1 MKDNMMSKPNM
12 LSLLRKGRA
21 AQNQPAMRI
30 FVRGLL
36 VQASIGVHPHEHE
49 STQPIMIDIEL
60 DMGDMPAPTEDR
72 LHETLDYSL
81 VAEKA
86 EQIALEAHVQLVETL
101 ADRNAE
107 WALSADKRVEACAV
121 RISKPQALLKADA
134 AGVEIVRQR

>member
-1 MKDNMMSKPNM
+1 MSKPNM

-101 ADRNAE
+101 ADRIAD
-107 WALSADKRVEACAV
+107 WALSADKRVQACAV

-134 AGVEIVRQR
+134 AGVEIVRRR

>member
-1 MKDNMMSKPNM
+1 MSKPNM

-21 AQNQPAMRI
+21 AQNQPTMRI

-101 ADRNAE
+101 ADRIAE
-107 WALSADKRVEACAV
+107 WALSADKRVQACAV

-134 AGVEIVRQR
+134 AGVEIVRRR

>member
-1 MKDNMMSKPNM
+1 MSKPNM

-21 AQNQPAMRI
+21 AQNQPTMRI

-86 EQIALEAHVQLVETL
+86 EQIAQIGRAHV
-101 ADRNAE
+101 
-107 WALSADKRVEACAV
+107 
-121 RISKPQALLKADA
+121 
-134 AGVEIVRQR
+134 

>member
-1 MKDNMMSKPNM
+1 MSKPNM

-21 AQNQPAMRI
+21 AQNQPTMRI

-49 STQPIMIDIEL
+49 STQPILIDIEL

-81 VAEKA
+81 VADKA

-101 ADRNAE
+101 ADRIAE
-107 WALSADKRVEACAV
+107 WALSADTRVQACAV
-121 RISKPQALLKADA
+121 RIAKPQALLKADA
-134 AGVEIVRQR
+134 AGVEIVRRR

>member
-1 MKDNMMSKPNM
+1 MSKPNM
-12 LSLLRKGRA
+12 LNLLRKGRA
-21 AQNQPAMRI
+21 ANAQPTMRI

-81 VAEKA
+81 VADKA

-101 ADRNAE
+101 ADRIAE
-107 WALSADKRVEACAV
+107 WALSADTRVQACAV

-134 AGVEIVRQR
+134 AGVEIVRRR